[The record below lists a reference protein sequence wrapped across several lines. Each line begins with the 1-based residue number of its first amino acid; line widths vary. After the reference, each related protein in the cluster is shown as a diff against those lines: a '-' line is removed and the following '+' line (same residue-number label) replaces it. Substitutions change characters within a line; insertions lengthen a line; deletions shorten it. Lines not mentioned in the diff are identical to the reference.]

1 MRRASESGFS
11 VIELAISLAIL
22 SLATGAALSLLDQSA
37 DTYVTTSLL
46 GRIEEEGRKALSE
59 LSLVLKLA
67 DMDTLLITQ
76 QNGSDR
82 VDVNLPVGINGGV
95 VTWSGPITYLVE
107 PSTKDANLN
116 GVVDEGMLVRMQ
128 NGRRWILCHY
138 IPLGGLSIVRTGT
151 AVSVRLDL
159 MIADKK
165 LDQLLQTSVS
175 TSIAIRN

>member
-1 MRRASESGFS
+1 MRRPPETGFS
-11 VIELAISLAIL
+11 IIELVISLSIL

-37 DTYVTTSLL
+37 DTYVTTSLR

-59 LSLVLKLA
+59 LSRVLKLA

-82 VDVNLPVGINGGV
+82 VDLNLPAGMNGEE

-116 GVVDEGMLVRMQ
+116 GVIDEGMLVAIQ

-138 IPLGGLSIVRTGT
+138 IPLGGLSIERTGT

-165 LDQLLQTSVS
+165 TDQLLQTSVS
-175 TSIAIRN
+175 TSVAIRN